1 MKDWRKVNQMIIDG
15 KEISKK
21 IREEVKRE
29 IKKFGYKPKL
39 AILMAGDDESS
50 KVYAN
55 SKVKAC
61 ENVGIE
67 AKIYY
72 FSESEESKFFDTLK
86 FLNEDKNTHGIM
98 IEMPLPK
105 NFNAE
110 LVYDTLNPYK
120 DVDCISNY
128 NMGRL
133 FAGKPL
139 FVPCT
144 PKAIL
149 HILECINTQFEGKHA
164 VVIGRSN
171 ILGKPV
177 AKLLLDKNCTVTVCH
192 SKTKDLA
199 YYTRQADIL
208 VLAAGKMN
216 LVKGDMVKEG
226 AILIDAGIN
235 VYQDNIYGDADFE
248 SVKDLCSYVTPVP
261 GGVGPVTTAMILK
274 NTLEAF
280 KYAVK
285 GA

>member
-1 MKDWRKVNQMIIDG
+1 MIIDG
-15 KEISKK
+15 KEISNK
-21 IREEVKRE
+21 IKEEVRKE
-29 IKKFGYKPKL
+29 VEKLDEKPKL

-61 ENVGIE
+61 ESVGMKAE
-67 AKIYY
+67 VYY
-72 FSESEESKFFDTLK
+72 FSEHEEKKFFETLNR
-86 FLNEDKNTHGIM
+86 LNEDEKTHGIM

-105 NFNAE
+105 SFDVDR
-110 LVYDTLNPYK
+110 VYDTINPYK

-144 PKAIL
+144 PKAII
-149 HILECINTQFEGKHA
+149 HILENIGIELEGKHA

-192 SKTKDLA
+192 SKTKDLGFH
-199 YYTRQADIL
+199 TKQADVL
-208 VLAAGKMN
+208 VVAAGKMN

-226 AILIDAGIN
+226 VVLIDAGIN
-235 VYQDNIYGDADFE
+235 VHEGKIYGDADFD
-248 SVKDLCSYVTPVP
+248 SIKDKASYITPVP

-285 GA
+285 SL